1 MSADELVACLLE
13 LERHVAVAGWDQPAR
28 LFALVRTTE
37 LIAAE
42 PSLAGQ
48 LRADPDHPDALS
60 SIEQDGTEL
69 RSANGDDLLAS
80 LDTIAWGPAVD
91 GCAMV
96 LERSFLPAG
105 AEAELPDDPAAA
117 ARYVADHPE
126 RQELRVIVGA
136 TRDGH
141 RHGLGRHRASG
152 ELFSDPDLVPAL
164 AAALARTL
172 E

>member
-1 MSADELVACLLE
+1 MSADALVACLLE
-13 LERHVAVAGWDQPAR
+13 LERHVGRGGWDQPAR
-28 LFALVRTTE
+28 LFALVKTTD
-37 LIAAE
+37 LLAAE

-69 RSANGDDLLAS
+69 RSANGEDLLAALES
-80 LDTIAWGPAVD
+80 IAWGPAVD

-96 LERSFLPAG
+96 LERSFLAAG
-105 AEAELPDDPAAA
+105 AEAELPDEPEAA
-117 ARYVADHPE
+117 ARYVAGHPH
-126 RQELRVIVGA
+126 RQDLRVIVGV
-136 TRDGH
+136 TRGGA

-152 ELFSDPDLVPAL
+152 ELFSDPELVPAL